1 MKKTKKALIII
12 IATLIIGLPSILISA
27 VAIHDIVIAAI
38 PDYKLDK
45 YIPKG
50 FSATDGESGY
60 GAGDLMEYDYYVFDD
75 EPELNK
81 AYKTVDSGNKKE
93 LYSAL
98 ERFGDSLSTSN
109 TEFRNGI
116 YKRVSAGDMF
126 ILKYFAPNGDETD
139 FSRDNCQIY
148 FYDTESKILFKIRYI
163 W

>member
-12 IATLIIGLPSILISA
+12 IATIIIGFPSILISA

-75 EPELNK
+75 EPVVNK
-81 AYKTVDSGNKKE
+81 AYKAVDSGNKKE

-98 ERFGDSLSTSN
+98 ERFGDCASN
-109 TEFRNGI
+109 TQYGNGI
-116 YKRVSAGDMF
+116 YDRVSAGDMF

-148 FYDTESKILFKIRYI
+148 FYDTESKILFRIRYI